1 MKKVFISNLRL
12 LAEFER
18 QPLSEE
24 RKVAIERSYF
34 LRETINTNFDNVRSL
49 ADGVLFEFGPSRQ
62 QDLALRSQ
70 LRKWQPQLRMLFLTR
85 ITLFKY
91 RLQLTG
97 FELPA
102 AVRSSQLEFD
112 SRLAVVLDRMA
123 DRMEGQTPA
132 EDHDFKYAFER
143 LEKAVRICCSE
154 GPQRSVAT
162 ELKTFLALS
171 RTAESL
177 VMSLDNEILP
187 PKIGQQCASAVKG
200 LPRAADIA
208 ANQVHDS
215 A

>member
-1 MKKVFISNLRL
+1 
-12 LAEFER
+12 
-18 QPLSEE
+18 
-24 RKVAIERSYF
+24 
-34 LRETINTNFDNVRSL
+34 
-49 ADGVLFEFGPSRQ
+49 
-62 QDLALRSQ
+62 
-70 LRKWQPQLRMLFLTR
+70 MLFLTR

-102 AVRSSQLEFD
+102 AVRASQLEFD

-132 EDHDFKYAFER
+132 EDHDFKDAFEC
-143 LEKAVRICCSE
+143 LEKAVMTCCPE
-154 GPQRSVAT
+154 GPQRPMAI

-177 VMSLDNEILP
+177 VMSLDNEMLP
-187 PKIGQQCASAVKG
+187 RKSGQQCASAVKG
-200 LPRAADIA
+200 WPRAADIA
-208 ANQVHDS
+208 ANHVHDS